1 MPGSASRDRWDRGGP
16 AVTPNEWAKTGLL
29 MSQDRRA
36 QLDSQLDAALGQAE
50 TSASR
55 MEVLCALAVAE
66 LSVNGAGATVLTTGW
81 HGDGDG
87 MGDGDGDG
95 RNYRRGLVH
104 ATNEVSAGLED
115 LQLTVGEGP
124 CLDAFVSGGPVLV
137 ADLAGAIGRWPGFAS
152 AAMEYGAAAVF
163 SFPLHIGV
171 YRLGSLDFY
180 REAPTSLSNTEIT
193 DALMLADLATQ
204 TIIEE
209 LDGHKA
215 QDVSWLADPHAE
227 VHQATGMVQIQLCT
241 TTESALLRLRAH
253 AYTHELPLAEVARQV
268 TGRTLRFSSDP
279 DDDSQIEPA

>member
-1 MPGSASRDRWDRGGP
+1 
-16 AVTPNEWAKTGLL
+16 
-29 MSQDRRA
+29 MSQDRWAR
-36 QLDSQLDAALGQAE
+36 LDSQLDAALGQAE

-55 MEVLCALAVAE
+55 MGVLCALAVTE
-66 LSVNGAGATVLTTGW
+66 LSVDGAGATVLTTRW
-81 HGDGDG
+81 H
-87 MGDGDGDG
+87 GDGDGDG
-95 RNYRRGLVH
+95 RTYRRGLVH

-124 CLDAFVSGGPVLV
+124 CLDAFVSGGPVMVTELV
-137 ADLAGAIGRWPGFAS
+137 GAIGRWPGFAS

-180 REAPTSLSNTEIT
+180 RESPTSLSDVEIT
-193 DALMLADLATQ
+193 DALILADLATQ

-227 VHQATGMVQIQLCT
+227 VHQATGMVQVQLRT

-253 AYTHELPLAEVARQV
+253 AYTYELPLAEVARQV
-268 TGRTLRFSSDP
+268 TARTLRFSSGP
-279 DDDSQIEPA
+279 DDDSQVEPA